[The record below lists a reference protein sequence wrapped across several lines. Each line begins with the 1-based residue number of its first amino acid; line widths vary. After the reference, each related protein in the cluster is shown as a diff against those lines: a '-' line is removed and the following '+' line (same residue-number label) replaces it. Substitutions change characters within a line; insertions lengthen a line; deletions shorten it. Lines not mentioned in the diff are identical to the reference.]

1 MSEDKEIFHFVE
13 FSFSIPARGKNN
25 NELREYAQEQL
36 AEDHWDIIKDMLRS
50 PEYAQIGEVIEE
62 AELIDYFFMEEE

>member
-13 FSFSIPARGKNN
+13 FSFSIPARGKDN

-36 AEDHWDIIKDMLRS
+36 AEDYWDIIKDMLKS